1 MVTAQRCHRVV
12 LGDGRA
18 LSAGAVVLTTGTFL
32 RGVIH
37 IGETQTPAGR
47 HGEQPAVALALRLEA
62 LGVRLGRLKTGTPAR
77 LDGRTIAWDALARQE
92 GDSEP
97 EPFSSMTEALP
108 NRQIACGITRTTP
121 RMHALIRANIGRA
134 PMYAG
139 AIQGIGPRYCPSIED
154 KVMRFADRDS
164 HQVFLEPEG
173 LDDATVYPNGISTSL
188 PQDVQSAM
196 VAMMPGLEK
205 ARILRFGYAIE
216 YDYVD
221 PRGLSGSLEMKL
233 LPGLFL
239 AGQINGT
246 TGYEE
251 AAGQGLVAG
260 LNAALLAGG
269 QAPVRFERHESYIGV
284 MIDDLVTRGV
294 SEPYRMFT
302 SRAEFRLS
310 LRADNAD
317 RRLTAKGMALGC
329 VGAERAAHFGAA
341 EERFGAAMSLLRERQ
356 LTPQQA
362 ASHGIKINQD
372 GVRRSGFDLLS
383 QPNVD
388 IVRLAT
394 IWPELAAIP
403 AALARKIETEAH
415 YAVYLE
421 RENENQ
427 DRLRRD
433 EALLIPES
441 LNVAAI
447 AGLSNEIRSKVDSI
461 RPRSI
466 GQASRID
473 GMTPAALSLL
483 AAHVKRLERRAS

>member
-1 MVTAQRCHRVV
+1 
-12 LGDGRA
+12 
-18 LSAGAVVLTTGTFL
+18 
-32 RGVIH
+32 
-37 IGETQTPAGR
+37 
-47 HGEQPAVALALRLEA
+47 VALALRLEA
-62 LGVRLGRLKTGTPAR
+62 LGVKLGRLKTGTPAR
-77 LDGRTIAWDALARQE
+77 LDGRTIAWDQLARQE
-92 GDSEP
+92 GDSDP
-97 EPFSSMTEALP
+97 EPFSSLTETLP
-108 NRQIACGITRTTP
+108 NPQIACGITRTTP
-121 RMHALIRANIGRA
+121 EVHALIRANIGRA

-139 AIQGIGPRYCPSIED
+139 AIQGIGPRYCPSVED

-173 LDDATVYPNGISTSL
+173 LDDPTVYPNGISTSL
-188 PQDVQSAM
+188 PEEVQSAM

-221 PRGLSGSLEMKL
+221 PRGLSASLEMKL

-260 LNAALLAGG
+260 LNAARLAGG
-269 QAPVRFERHESYIGV
+269 NSPALFERQESYLGV

-317 RRLTAKGMALGC
+317 RRLTRKGMALGC
-329 VGAERAAHFGAA
+329 VGAVRARHFTAQEGRFIAGMNLLAER
-341 EERFGAAMSLLRERQ
+341 RLS
-356 LTPQQA
+356 PQEA
-362 ASHGIKINQD
+362 TRYGIKINQD
-372 GVRRSGFDLLS
+372 GMRRSGFDLLS
-383 QPNVD
+383 QPDVD
-388 IVRLAT
+388 IARLAA

-403 AALARKIETEAH
+403 ADLARKIETEAH
-415 YAVYLE
+415 YAVYLD

-433 EALLIPES
+433 EAMLIPAD

-447 AGLSNEIRSKVDSI
+447 AGLSNEIKSKVDSI

-466 GQASRID
+466 GQAGRID

-483 AAHVKRLERRAS
+483 AAHVRRLERRAS